1 MFNFFNQYTSQLRNF
16 IHQRGEKK
24 PPLQTLRSENNNEI
38 LSPELLTPSTSTKN
52 GQDTARSSSS
62 SKLPFREINFKNKL
76 KAIKERLQK
85 VIPFS

>member
-1 MFNFFNQYTSQLRNF
+1 
-16 IHQRGEKK
+16 
-24 PPLQTLRSENNNEI
+24 

-85 VIPFS
+85 VIHTPPESWEYLTFFHRAKTFLTGLEN